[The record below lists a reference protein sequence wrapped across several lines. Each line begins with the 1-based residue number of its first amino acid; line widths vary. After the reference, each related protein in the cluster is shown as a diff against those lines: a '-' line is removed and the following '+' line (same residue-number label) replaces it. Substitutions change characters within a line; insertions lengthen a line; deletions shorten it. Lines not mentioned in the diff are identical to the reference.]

1 MRNKIRTQATVDREK
16 ERRQRVTIVFICV
29 RQTARDKATKGGCE
43 AEQAGGEKNCDRSTK
58 EAVETKVGMIGANY
72 SSLFQSA

>member
-1 MRNKIRTQATVDREK
+1 M
-16 ERRQRVTIVFICV
+16 IVFICV
-29 RQTARDKATKGGCE
+29 DQTTRDKATKGRCE
-43 AEQAGGEKNCDRSTK
+43 VKQNRQEEKKVYNCDRSTK